1 MHKQIRIII
10 LLGAALGAGP
20 LQADT
25 LDMTPGSRTS
35 VGLTIYNDDLALVND
50 AYTANFT
57 EGDSVLNFEAISPL
71 INHASAILHP
81 LPNSLRVRNQYFR
94 AAMTP
99 QDLLARSLGQ
109 TVSLIGTHPL
119 SGEQTRQRARVLS
132 VSGGLI
138 LEIDGRYE
146 TDLAGRRIV
155 YDALP
160 EGVLSSTL
168 SIGVSSAATTQS
180 SLVLSYLTGGL
191 SWRADY
197 IAKLNNAQDILQ
209 LTAMASL
216 YNNSGI
222 DFQAVQVELVAGS
235 VNQVRGN
242 VAKQRSLVM
251 AMESAPDTQ
260 HTPLAD
266 LHLYALP
273 DKVDLFNNSSRQVM
287 LFEARDVP
295 VELHYQLGG
304 QPNLYYSPNAPEQNI
319 KVDSFIEFSNG
330 PDKQMGEPMPA
341 GVVRVYAQAKAES
354 DRLRFIGEDQIDHT
368 PAHAKVRLKTGQAFD
383 LSATRKQI
391 AYRRLPV
398 EQPFRHHSE
407 AKVQILLSNA
417 KDGPVTVRVQEA
429 FSGEW
434 TLIDGPAPDE
444 SDARTASWNVGVP
457 AHGEATLTLLV
468 RVKS

>member
-10 LLGAALGAGP
+10 LVGAALSAGS

-57 EGDSVLNFEAISPL
+57 EGESVLNFEAISPL
-71 INHASAILHP
+71 INYVSAILHP
-81 LPNSLRVRNQYFR
+81 LPKTLHVLNQYYR

-99 QDLLARSLGQ
+99 QDLLARSPGQ
-109 TVSLIGTHPL
+109 MVGLIGTHPL
-119 SGEQTRQRARVLS
+119 SGEQTHQRARVLS
-132 VSGGLI
+132 VNGGLI

-146 TDLAGRRIV
+146 TDLAGRRII
-155 YDALP
+155 YDKLP

-168 SIGVSSAATTQS
+168 SIAVRSTATTQS

-197 IAKLNNAQDILQ
+197 IAKLNNEQNTMQ
-209 LTAMASL
+209 LMAMASL
-216 YNNSGI
+216 DNNSGI
-222 DFQAVQVELVAGS
+222 DFQAAQVELVAGS
-235 VNQVRGN
+235 VNQVSNN
-242 VAKQRSLVM
+242 VAKPRSLVM
-251 AMESAPDTQ
+251 AMESAPAAQ

-273 DKVDLFNNSSRQVM
+273 GKVDLFNNSSRQVT

-304 QPNLYYSPNAPEQNI
+304 QPNLYYSPDVPEQKI

-330 PDKQMGEPMPA
+330 PDKQPGEPMPA
-341 GVVRVYAQAKAES
+341 GVVRVYAQAKSEP
-354 DRLRFIGEDQIDHT
+354 DRLQFIGEDQIDHT
-368 PAHAKVRLKTGQAFD
+368 PAGAKVSLNIGQAFD
-383 LSATRKQI
+383 LSAARKQI

-417 KDGPVTVRVQEA
+417 KDGPVTVRVQET

-434 TLIDGPAPDE
+434 ALIDGPAPDE
-444 SDARTASWNVGVP
+444 SDARTASWDVGVP